1 MLLAIHVMCPA
12 SRNGAPFHAGPVQ
25 RVTAHLALYRKGITL
40 IRTAAR
46 QAVIWAVACG
56 LCHVVGSA
64 VSDGSPVPEAL

>member
-1 MLLAIHVMCPA
+1 MQAQ
-12 SRNGAPFHAGPVQ
+12 FQ
-25 RVTAHLALYRKGITL
+25 RVTAHLALYRNGITL

-46 QAVIWAVACG
+46 QAVIWAVARG